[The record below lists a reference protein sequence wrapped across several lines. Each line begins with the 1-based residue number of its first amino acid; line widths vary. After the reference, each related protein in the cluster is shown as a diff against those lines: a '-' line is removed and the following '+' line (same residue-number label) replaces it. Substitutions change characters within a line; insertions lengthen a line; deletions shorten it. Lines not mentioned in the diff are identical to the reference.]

1 MRGWHLQPVDVRRP
15 LPSSQKPLHPP
26 PSPSALSHPILPFPA
41 NPEGE
46 KKTQNTYLPHFPSH
60 FRAGWWTG
68 GTKHDKPN
76 IFWRG
81 KLFSFWAISRS
92 WPDSSNLSHW
102 SKAKT
107 ALYTHTVRPARGV
120 KTFFHPCGFFCLGSI
135 PSSFRGHKR
144 SALLSRVMWARPRE
158 QTIGGD

>member
-1 MRGWHLQPVDVRRP
+1 MRGWHLQPVHVRRP
-15 LPSSQKPLHPP
+15 LLSSHKPLHT
-26 PSPSALSHPILPFPA
+26 STLSHPTLPFQQ
-41 NPEGE
+41 
-46 KKTQNTYLPHFPSH
+46 KKSDEILKEQIIYPISLNIFCV
-60 FRAGWWTG
+60 GWWMG
-68 GTKHDKPN
+68 GTKHDKPH

-81 KLFSFWAISRS
+81 KLFSFWAISQS

-120 KTFFHPCGFFCLGSI
+120 KTFFHPCSFFCLGSI